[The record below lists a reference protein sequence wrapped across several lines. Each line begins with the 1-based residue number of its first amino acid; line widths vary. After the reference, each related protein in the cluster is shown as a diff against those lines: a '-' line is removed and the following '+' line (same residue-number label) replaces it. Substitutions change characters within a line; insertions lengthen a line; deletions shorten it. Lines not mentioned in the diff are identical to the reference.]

1 MSWKMEHAFDLI
13 DSLFCSLFHFLVP
26 YLRGYLGTQVISSF
40 SSFVFTSSSISMQI
54 YIELEASQVEK
65 VDKHIKVAHGQL
77 YDVSNG
83 CFEIVL
89 IIDFHMN

>member
-1 MSWKMEHAFDLI
+1 
-13 DSLFCSLFHFLVP
+13 
-26 YLRGYLGTQVISSF
+26 
-40 SSFVFTSSSISMQI
+40 MQI

-89 IIDFHMN
+89 IIDFHMNVKRELRGIYQLRNCFHAEKIVILDSM